1 MANNNNNNN
10 NPPPPFWEYM
20 QSFGPHASMR
30 AGAGV
35 DHANTGASFGA
46 NFGNG
51 FPFNNAQTW
60 PGQEWARMSEPWS
73 GWHGWHGWHGGRRGR
88 HGFQNNYREV
98 PTFDREEGEHDND
111 HDHDRGHEEDEEM
124 ESSPDTMRNTPDES
138 VNSEAPPPP
147 PPGAFPHPPPPP
159 PAGAPH
165 HPPHP
170 PHPFHHGRPHPFGF
184 GGPRGPHHGRG
195 GRFGRRGGR
204 GPPPPPPSYSGPW
217 DFRPLMHAFATHPFA
232 EAFRDYMDQA
242 REGVSSNSN
251 EQQDNAFV
259 PPVDVFN
266 TEKAYILHVS
276 LPGAKKEDIGVNW
289 DGEKVNI
296 AGVVY
301 RPGDEEFISCLTSS
315 ERKVG
320 MFERSI
326 KLPPPG
332 SNEKEEVDG
341 VGITAKMENGILIV
355 TVPKTEKEWT
365 QIHKV
370 DIQ

>member
-1 MANNNNNNN
+1 MANNNNNNQ
-10 NPPPPFWEYM
+10 PRSFWEHM
-20 QSFGPHASMR
+20 QSFDPHASMR

-35 DHANTGASFGA
+35 DHTNTGP
-46 NFGNG
+46 NFGPG

-60 PGQEWARMSEPWS
+60 PGQEWARSSEPWN
-73 GWHGWHGWHGGRRGR
+73 GWHGWHGWHGGRGGGR
-88 HGFQNNYREV
+88 HGFGNYREV
-98 PTFDREEGEHDND
+98 PRSDREEDEKNND
-111 HDHDRGHEEDEEM
+111 HEDDDEM
-124 ESSPDTMRNTPDES
+124 ESSPETMRNTPGES

-159 PAGAPH
+159 PAGAPQ
-165 HPPHP
+165 HPPHL
-170 PHPFHHGRPHPFGF
+170 PHPFHHGHPFG
-184 GGPRGPHHGRG
+184 GPHRGR

-204 GPPPPPPSYSGPW
+204 HGPHPPPPSYTGPW

-232 EAFRDYMDQA
+232 EAFRDYMEQA
-242 REGVSSNSN
+242 REGLSGESD
-251 EQQDNAFV
+251 EQQQDNAFT

-276 LPGAKKEDIGVNW
+276 LPGANKEDVGVNW

-301 RPGDEEFISCLTSS
+301 RPGDEEFISCLASS

-332 SNEKEEVDG
+332 SDQKEEIDS

-370 DIQ
+370 EVQ

>member
-1 MANNNNNNN
+1 MANANNNNNNQV
-10 NPPPPFWEYM
+10 PPFWEYM
-20 QSFGPHASMR
+20 QSFGPHAAMR

-35 DHANTGASFGA
+35 DHANTGPSFGP
-46 NFGNG
+46 G
-51 FPFNNAQTW
+51 FPFHNAQSW
-60 PGQEWARMSEPWS
+60 PGHEWARSGEPWN
-73 GWHGWHGWHGGRRGR
+73 GWHGFHGWHGGRHGGRHGR
-88 HGFQNNYREV
+88 HGFQNYRDG
-98 PTFDREEGEHDND
+98 PTSDREENEHDND
-111 HDHDRGHEEDEEM
+111 NDDDDEM
-124 ESSPDTMRNTPDES
+124 ESAPETMRNTPDES
-138 VNSEAPPPP
+138 VNSEAPPAPP
-147 PPGAFPHPPPPP
+147 S
-159 PAGAPH
+159 GAPNQ
-165 HPPHP
+165 PPHP
-170 PHPFHHGRPHPFGF
+170 PHPFHHGPRAF
-184 GGPRGPHHGRG
+184 GGHHRGGRG

-204 GPPPPPPSYSGPW
+204 RGPHPHSHSHSPPPHYNGPW

-242 REGVSSNSN
+242 RGGFSGESN
-251 EQQDNAFV
+251 EQQEVAFV

-266 TEKAYILHVS
+266 TDKAYILHVS
-276 LPGAKKEDIGVNW
+276 LPGAKKEDVGVSW

-296 AGVVY
+296 AGVVH

-341 VGITAKMENGILIV
+341 IGITAKMENGILIV

-370 DIQ
+370 EIQ